1 MKKHGIE
8 ESKIGLLQVANN
20 IDLYEGS
27 PRKYKKSLTELATIF
42 QHLNHKFNG

>member
-8 ESKIGLLQVANN
+8 ESKEGLLQVGSN
-20 IDLYEGS
+20 IDLYKGS
-27 PRKYKKSLTELATIF
+27 PKKHKKSLTELATIY